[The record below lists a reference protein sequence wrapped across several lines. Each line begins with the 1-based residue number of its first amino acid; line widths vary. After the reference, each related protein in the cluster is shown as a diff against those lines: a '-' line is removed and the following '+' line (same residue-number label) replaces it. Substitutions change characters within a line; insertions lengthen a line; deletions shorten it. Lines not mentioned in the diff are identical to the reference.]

1 MNPAECN
8 YDVYKKELLGLRDAV
23 LNFRHQLL
31 GIRFTVY
38 TDNCALQW
46 LFKQKEITGQQARWA
61 AVLSEYMIEN
71 ITHIP
76 GVKNIPADALSR
88 HPMEGGEQYDHLIPT
103 HSNMDTTF
111 SNALDLQDD
120 AAALNPS

>member
-1 MNPAECN
+1 
-8 YDVYKKELLGLRDAV
+8 
-23 LNFRHQLL
+23 
-31 GIRFTVY
+31 
-38 TDNCALQW
+38 
-46 LFKQKEITGQQARWA
+46 
-61 AVLSEYMIEN
+61 MIEN

-120 AAALNPS
+120 ADDEEDTRLTLYLTVRSWTSIY